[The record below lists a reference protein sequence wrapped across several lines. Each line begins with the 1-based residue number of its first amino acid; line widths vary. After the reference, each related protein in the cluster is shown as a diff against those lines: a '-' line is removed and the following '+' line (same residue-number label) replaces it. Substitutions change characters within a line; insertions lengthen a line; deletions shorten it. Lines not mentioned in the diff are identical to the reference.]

1 MMKEVKLL
9 LHDGL
14 LLLDKV
20 RQADFETGDKLFPL
34 LEGVLRGL
42 RFSAVEQCPQA
53 GISART
59 NRLDLSEGQPNS
71 TQHLSEFDNSLEVL
85 TRNLKL
91 IPIGSIDGD
100 AEVGGARTQEIV
112 RTSTAEAEVLG
123 QFGDGGVIGW
133 AVLIL

>member
-1 MMKEVKLL
+1 ML

-42 RFSAVEQCPQA
+42 HFSAVEQFPQA

-71 TQHLSEFDNSLEVL
+71 TQHLSEFDNSLEVP
-85 TRNLKL
+85 TRNLEL

-123 QFGDGGVIGW
+123 QLGDGGVIGW